1 MEDSDPSA
9 LEVVGSGLVRDLQ
22 LRLDAAYF
30 GNTTSNGPNELGH
43 LTGVTTVA
51 GGTITDLDAFVVAL
65 SEAEQI
71 GAQLTAFVAHHDTVL
86 SLSTLKIR
94 GGSTSNPCSTSTRP
108 ARRDDRASACRLYPS
123 PASPSTNV
131 ATAPTPDNSAAATT
145 RLR

>member
-71 GAQLTAFVAHHDTVL
+71 GAQLTAFVTHPDTVL
-86 SLSTLKIR
+86 SLSTLKIQADNVQPLL
-94 GGSTSNPCSTSTRP
+94 SVDPTSPTRRSVFGVP
-108 ARRDDRASACRLYPS
+108 LYTRHQPS
-123 PASPSTNV
+123 
-131 ATAPTPDNSAAATT
+131 APTSCWVYRWRSASS
-145 RLR
+145 